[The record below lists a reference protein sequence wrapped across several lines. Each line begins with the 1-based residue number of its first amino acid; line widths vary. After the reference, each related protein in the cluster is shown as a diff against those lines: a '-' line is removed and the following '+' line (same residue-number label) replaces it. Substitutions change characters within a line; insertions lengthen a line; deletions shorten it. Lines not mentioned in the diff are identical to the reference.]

1 MLRSSLSLT
10 FFVIF
15 LVGKRTPFW
24 RYVPKRVIQNTT
36 LSTLS
41 SEAAAQKAEAV
52 ARSRI
57 HLSETKTP
65 VSQLTYP
72 SGFAEPVN
80 YVPHF

>member
-1 MLRSSLSLT
+1 M
-10 FFVIF
+10 
-15 LVGKRTPFW
+15 GMG
-24 RYVPKRVIQNTT
+24 QNPT

-41 SEAAAQKAEAV
+41 SEAAARKAEAV

-57 HLSETKTP
+57 YLSETKTP

>member
-1 MLRSSLSLT
+1 MISGYGIKLGHKFTTKLMCSNHQM
-10 FFVIF
+10 
-15 LVGKRTPFW
+15 GMG
-24 RYVPKRVIQNTT
+24 QNP
-36 LSTLS
+36 TLS
-41 SEAAAQKAEAV
+41 SEAAARKAEAV

-57 HLSETKTP
+57 YLSETKTP